1 MDDLIFEI
9 LTLSKNNKNGN
20 QIRAIL
26 KTLSVPQ
33 TYKIQKFV
41 KNILNGK
48 ITLNDS
54 VYRQL
59 SRHKFFLRYITNKF
73 NINYILKNYNAF
85 SEIMKI
91 MLKQNHESREE
102 SSSDSLRR
110 VESKQKTRG
119 RGKCYYLT
127 NKKNSDNPKNQRK
140 CNSEEDKL
148 EKEEGK
154 KETETYENESSP
166 ECEETESESEESET
180 DCSISDEE

>member
-9 LTLSKNNKNGN
+9 LTLSKSNKNGN

-59 SRHKFFLRYITNKF
+59 SRHKFF
-73 NINYILKNYNAF
+73 
-85 SEIMKI
+85 
-91 MLKQNHESREE
+91 
-102 SSSDSLRR
+102 
-110 VESKQKTRG
+110 
-119 RGKCYYLT
+119 
-127 NKKNSDNPKNQRK
+127 
-140 CNSEEDKL
+140 
-148 EKEEGK
+148 
-154 KETETYENESSP
+154 
-166 ECEETESESEESET
+166 
-180 DCSISDEE
+180 